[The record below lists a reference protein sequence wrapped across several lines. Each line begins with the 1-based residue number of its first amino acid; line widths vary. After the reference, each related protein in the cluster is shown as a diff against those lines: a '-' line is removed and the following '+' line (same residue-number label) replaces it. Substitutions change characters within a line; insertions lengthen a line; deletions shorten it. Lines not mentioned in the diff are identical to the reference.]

1 MVVPAAAV
9 VVYIVMHVIF
19 SVVPNEI
26 VEEGGEWCEMAV
38 GTQILRRPASR
49 YFLGGG

>member
-1 MVVPAAAV
+1 MDVV
-9 VVYIVMHVIF
+9 F
-19 SVVPNEI
+19 SVAPGDV

-38 GTQILRRPASR
+38 GTQMMRRPALR